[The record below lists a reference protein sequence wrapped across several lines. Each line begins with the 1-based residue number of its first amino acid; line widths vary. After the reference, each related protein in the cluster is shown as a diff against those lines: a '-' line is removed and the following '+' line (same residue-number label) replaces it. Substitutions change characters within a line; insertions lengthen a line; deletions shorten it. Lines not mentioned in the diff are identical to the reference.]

1 MAFVVVDSDR
11 STSVVNTFSFSSKF
25 AFAGLGARDVR
36 LRFCEKL
43 EEQIV
48 VEGVNYLIPNFKKLN
63 VNYDVVEQHAVLGG
77 AIYVFVTDS
86 RYIYSI

>member
-25 AFAGLGARDVR
+25 AFAGLKVRDV
-36 LRFCEKL
+36 RFCEKL
-43 EEQIV
+43 AEQIV
-48 VEGVNYLIPNFKKLN
+48 VECVNYLIPNFKKLN
-63 VNYDVVEQHAVLGG
+63 VNYVVEEHAILGG

-86 RYIYSI
+86 RYICSI

>member
-25 AFAGLGARDVR
+25 AFAGLKVRDV
-36 LRFCEKL
+36 RFCEKL

-48 VEGVNYLIPNFKKLN
+48 VECVNYLISNFKKLN
-63 VNYDVVEQHAVLGG
+63 VNYDVVEQHAILGG

-86 RYIYSI
+86 RYICSI